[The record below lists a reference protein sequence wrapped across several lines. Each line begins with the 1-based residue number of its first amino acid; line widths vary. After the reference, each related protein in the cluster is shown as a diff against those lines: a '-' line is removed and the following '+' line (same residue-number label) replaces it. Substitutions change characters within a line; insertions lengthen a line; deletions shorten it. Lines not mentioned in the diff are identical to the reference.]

1 MFVPELLPV
10 SQAIMS
16 VTAPTPVVYSTPSV
30 LFVGSLS
37 TIQSF
42 DAKTGKLL
50 GSTAASTSTLPEV
63 SNIPVDKRANH
74 GAQSHIVR
82 FLIAT
87 EDGSTAVSLGEDKML
102 RVWQVDGWKL
112 KSERWVIEHAIGFD

>member
-1 MFVPELLPV
+1 
-10 SQAIMS
+10 MS

-63 SNIPVDKRANH
+63 SSIPVDKRANH